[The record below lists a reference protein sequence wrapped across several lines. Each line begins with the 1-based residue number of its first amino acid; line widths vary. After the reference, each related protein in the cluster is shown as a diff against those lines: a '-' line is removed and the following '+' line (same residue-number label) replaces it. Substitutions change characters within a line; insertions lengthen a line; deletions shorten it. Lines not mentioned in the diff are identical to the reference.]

1 MWVNSCNVGAYLE
14 PVLRRSSPR
23 WVLYCRPPAWRAPP
37 PFSTAPPGACRLA
50 ARRGVPRPT
59 LYREADAV
67 VRALDPRPQ
76 QEELRRLRQQ
86 LADVRARGA
95 DLERR
100 LAAAVVLDED
110 RQAEFAATAQ
120 ALGVSLAAAY
130 ALLRVVLGSR
140 APSRAVLGR
149 LSRAA
154 GRRAGA

>member
-1 MWVNSCNVGAYLE
+1 MATLL
-14 PVLRRSSPR
+14 PPLRLASAAA
-23 WVLYCRPPAWRAPP
+23 VFYG
-37 PFSTAPPGACRLA
+37 PPGCVSRLA

-100 LAAAVVLDED
+100 LAAAVLLDED
-110 RQAEFAATAQ
+110 RQTGVAATPP
-120 ALGVSLAAAY
+120 GP
-130 ALLRVVLGSR
+130 RR
-140 APSRAVLGR
+140 R
-149 LSRAA
+149 LP
-154 GRRAGA
+154 